1 MEIRLRAD
9 EYLTPGAGPAGPGWE
24 RQMNASIETQLTSR
38 MAAAVWAAIAFA
50 GAIATIGPLQI
61 PGSDIS
67 EMRFVAASAA
77 MFGGVTFVLPWAR
90 LPRIAFGLM
99 LVLMS
104 AHIAALAYASGAA
117 HSELTI
123 LFTFVV
129 ALAASFMPVRASVAQ
144 LCVIAIMLTVLL
156 LIVGRADT
164 TRLEVIRVTML
175 LSTLVVL
182 CGLVLVMRALLAQDQ
197 LGLRVKGS
205 FRYGA
210 GLLNE
215 EQLGAAVEA
224 ELSRAARHG
233 RPLSLVMV
241 EVTGELA
248 HQLEPGQQQR
258 LVTAIARGVLGRIRV
273 EDSAAHLGGLRF
285 GVMTPETN
293 APGAAAVAGTVAD
306 MVRRRLISAG
316 YDGGSFEVAVGWAD
330 FPGAAATA
338 EELVAAT
345 KASLERGDRGLAGGV
360 PAPQATPHPAPGH

>member
-1 MEIRLRAD
+1 
-9 EYLTPGAGPAGPGWE
+9 
-24 RQMNASIETQLTSR
+24 MNSSVESQLTSR
-38 MAAAVWAAIAFA
+38 TAAAVWAAIALA

-67 EMRFVAASAA
+67 QMRWFAGSAA
-77 MFGGVTFVLPWAR
+77 CFAGITFVVPWSR
-90 LPRIAFGLM
+90 LPRFAFALM

-104 AHIAALAYASGAA
+104 AHIAALAHASGAA

-123 LFTFVV
+123 LFTFAV
-129 ALAASFMPVRASVAQ
+129 ALGASFMPVRASVAQ

-156 LIVGRADT
+156 LIVGRGDNA
-164 TRLEVIRVTML
+164 RLEVLRVTML
-175 LSTLVVL
+175 LATLVVL
-182 CGLVLVMRALLAQDQ
+182 CGLVLVMRAMLTEEQLA
-197 LGLRVKGS
+197 LRVRGS

-210 GLLNE
+210 GLLTE
-215 EQLGAAVEA
+215 DQLTAAIEA

-241 EVTGELA
+241 EVTGSLA
-248 HQLEPGQQQR
+248 QQLEPGQEQR

-285 GVMTPETN
+285 SVMTPETT

-316 YDGGSFEVAVGWAD
+316 YDGGTFDVAVGWAD
-330 FPGAAATA
+330 FPGSAETA
-338 EELVAAT
+338 EDLVAAT
-345 KASLERGDRGLAGGV
+345 TASLERGDRGLSGGV
-360 PAPQATPHPAPGH
+360 AGPQGIPHPAPGH

>member
-1 MEIRLRAD
+1 
-9 EYLTPGAGPAGPGWE
+9 
-24 RQMNASIETQLTSR
+24 
-38 MAAAVWAAIAFA
+38 MAAAVWAAIAAA
-50 GAIATIGPLQI
+50 GAVATIGPLEI

-67 EMRFVAASAA
+67 QMRTFAASAA
-77 MFGGVTFVLPWAR
+77 ILGGITFVLPWAR
-90 LPRIAFGLM
+90 LPRWTFTVM

-117 HSELTI
+117 HSELTL

-129 ALAASFMPVRASVAQ
+129 ALAACFLPVRASVVQ

-164 TRLEVIRVTML
+164 TRLEVIRVTLL

-182 CGLVLVMRALLAQDQ
+182 CGLVLVMRALLADER
-197 LGLRVKGS
+197 LSMRAMGAL
-205 FRYGA
+205 RYGA
-210 GLLNE
+210 GLLNDD
-215 EQLGAAVEA
+215 QLFAAVEA

-233 RPLSLVMV
+233 RPLSVVMV
-241 EVTGELA
+241 EVTGDLS
-248 HQLEPGQQQR
+248 HQLELNQEQR

-285 GVMTPETN
+285 AVVTPETT

-316 YDGGSFEVAVGWAD
+316 YDGGNFEVAVGWAD
-330 FPGAAATA
+330 YPSGASTATELIAAT
-338 EELVAAT
+338 T
-345 KASLERGDRGLAGGV
+345 ASLERGDRGLPGGV
-360 PAPQATPHPAPGH
+360 SAPQATPHPAPGTN

>member
-1 MEIRLRAD
+1 MRLFATTAACCAG
-9 EYLTPGAGPAGPGWE
+9 LTF
-24 RQMNASIETQLTSR
+24 L
-38 MAAAVWAAIAFA
+38 
-50 GAIATIGPLQI
+50 
-61 PGSDIS
+61 
-67 EMRFVAASAA
+67 
-77 MFGGVTFVLPWAR
+77 LPWSR
-90 LPRIAFGLM
+90 LPRFAFSLG

-104 AHIAALAYASGAA
+104 AHIAALAHASGAA
-117 HSELTI
+117 HSELTL

-129 ALAASFMPVRASVAQ
+129 ALAASFLPVRASVVQ

-182 CGLVLVMRALLAQDQ
+182 CGLVLVMRALVAEDR
-197 LGLRVKGS
+197 LGLRLNGS

-210 GLLNE
+210 GLLTGD
-215 EQLGAAVEA
+215 QLTAAVEA

-233 RPLSLVMV
+233 RQLALVMV
-241 EVTGELA
+241 EVTGNLSQ
-248 HQLEPGQQQR
+248 HLEPSQQQR

-285 GVMTPETN
+285 AVMTPETT

-316 YDGGSFEVAVGWAD
+316 YDGGNFDVAVGWAD
-330 FPGAAATA
+330 FPSNASTG
-338 EELVAAT
+338 EELIAAT
-345 KASLERGDRGLAGGV
+345 KASLERGDRGLSGGV
-360 PAPQATPHPAPGH
+360 TAPQPTPHPAPGH

>member
-1 MEIRLRAD
+1 
-9 EYLTPGAGPAGPGWE
+9 
-24 RQMNASIETQLTSR
+24 

-50 GAIATIGPLQI
+50 GAIATLGPLEI

-67 EMRFVAASAA
+67 QMRFFAGSAA
-77 MFGGVTFVLPWAR
+77 FFAGVTFILPWSK
-90 LPRIAFGLM
+90 LPRFAFGAL

-104 AHIAALAYASGAA
+104 AHIAALAHASGAA

-129 ALAASFMPVRASVAQ
+129 ALGAAFMPVRASVVQ

-182 CGLVLVMRALLAQDQ
+182 CGLVLVMRAMLAEDR
-197 LGLRVKGS
+197 LGLRVKGT

-210 GLLNE
+210 GLLTQD
-215 EQLGAAVEA
+215 QLDAAVASEI
-224 ELSRAARHG
+224 SRAGRHG
-233 RPLSLVMV
+233 RTLSLVMV
-241 EVTGELA
+241 EVRGSLTQRLELA
-248 HQLEPGQQQR
+248 QQQK

-273 EDSAAHLGGLRF
+273 EDSAAHLGDLRF
-285 GVMTPETN
+285 AVMTPETT

-330 FPGAAATA
+330 YPGAAETAPGLVEATI
-338 EELVAAT
+338 
-345 KASLERGDRGLAGGV
+345 ASLERGDRTLPGGI
-360 PAPQATPHPAPGH
+360 PTPHPTPHPAH

>member
-1 MEIRLRAD
+1 
-9 EYLTPGAGPAGPGWE
+9 
-24 RQMNASIETQLTSR
+24 

-50 GAIATIGPLQI
+50 GALATVGPLEI

-67 EMRFVAASAA
+67 QMRLFATSAA
-77 MFGGVTFVLPWAR
+77 VLAGVTFILPWSS
-90 LPRIAFGLM
+90 LPRFAFACM

-104 AHIAALAYASGAA
+104 AHIAALAHASGAA

-129 ALAASFMPVRASVAQ
+129 ALAASFLPVRASVAQ

-156 LIVGRADT
+156 LIVGRTDT
-164 TRLEVIRVTML
+164 SRLEVIRVTML
-175 LSTLVVL
+175 LATLVVL
-182 CGLVLVMRALLAQDQ
+182 CGLVLVMRAMLAEDR

-210 GLLNE
+210 GLLTE
-215 EQLGAAVEA
+215 DQLESAVET

-233 RPLSLVMV
+233 RPLALVMV
-241 EVTGELA
+241 EVTGSLSG
-248 HQLEPGQQQR
+248 QLEPGQQQR
-258 LVTAIARGVLGRIRV
+258 LITAIARGVLGRIRV

-285 GVMTPETN
+285 AVMTPETT

-330 FPGAAATA
+330 FPGAAETAPALVDATR
-338 EELVAAT
+338 
-345 KASLERGDRGLAGGV
+345 ASLERGDRGLSGGGI
-360 PAPQATPHPAPGH
+360 PAPHPTPHPAH

>member
-1 MEIRLRAD
+1 
-9 EYLTPGAGPAGPGWE
+9 
-24 RQMNASIETQLTSR
+24 MNASIETQLTSR

-50 GAIATIGPLQI
+50 GALATIGPLEI
-61 PGSDIS
+61 PGSDS
-67 EMRFVAASAA
+67 SQMRFFAASAA
-77 MFGGVTFVLPWAR
+77 FFAGLTFILPWSK
-90 LPRIAFGLM
+90 LPRYAFGLL

-104 AHIAALAYASGAA
+104 AHIAALAHASGAA

-182 CGLVLVMRALLAQDQ
+182 CGLVLVMRAMLAQER
-197 LGLRVKGS
+197 LGLRMKGS

-210 GLLNE
+210 GLLTE
-215 EQLGAAVEA
+215 DQLDAAVEA
-224 ELSRAARHG
+224 ELSRAARHD
-233 RPLSLVMV
+233 RPLALVMV
-241 EVTGELA
+241 EVTGVLSK
-248 HQLEPGQQQR
+248 QLEPGQQQR

-285 GVMTPETN
+285 AVMTPETT

-316 YDGGSFEVAVGWAD
+316 YDGGNFEVAVGWAD
-330 FPGAAATA
+330 FPANASTAQELIAAT
-338 EELVAAT
+338 T
-345 KASLERGDRGLAGGV
+345 ASLERGDRGLSGGV
-360 PAPQATPHPAPGH
+360 TAPQATPHPAPGH

>member
-1 MEIRLRAD
+1 VEASA
-9 EYLTPGAGPAGPGWE
+9 GACTE
-24 RQMNASIETQLTSR
+24 VTSNVTVSVETQLTSR
-38 MAAAVWAAIAFA
+38 MAAAVWAAIALA
-50 GAIATIGPLQI
+50 GAIATIGPLEI
-61 PGSDIS
+61 PGSDIQQ
-67 EMRFVAASAA
+67 MRLFAASAA
-77 MFGGVTFVLPWAR
+77 FFAGLAFILPWSS
-90 LPRIAFGLM
+90 LPRFAFGLL

-117 HSELTI
+117 HSEVTV

-129 ALAASFMPVRASVAQ
+129 ALGASFMPVRASVAQ

-182 CGLVLVMRALLAQDQ
+182 CGLVLVMRAMLAQER
-197 LGLRVKGS
+197 LGMRVKGS

-215 EQLGAAVEA
+215 DQLDGAVET

-233 RPLSLVMV
+233 RPLSFVMV
-241 EVTGELA
+241 EVTGSLSE
-248 HQLEPGQQQR
+248 QLEPGQRQR

-285 GVMTPETN
+285 AVLTPETT

-316 YDGGSFEVAVGWAD
+316 YDGGTFEVAVGWAD
-330 FPGAAATA
+330 FPGNASTAQELIAAT
-338 EELVAAT
+338 T
-345 KASLERGDRGLAGGV
+345 ASLERRDRGLAGGV
-360 PAPQATPHPAPGH
+360 PFPQATEKTSFA

>member
-1 MEIRLRAD
+1 MPRSDAGPEGKA
-9 EYLTPGAGPAGPGWE
+9 LTPSFE
-24 RQMNASIETQLTSR
+24 SQLTSR
-38 MAAAVWAAIAFA
+38 TAAAVWGAIALA

-67 EMRFVAASAA
+67 QMRAFSASAA
-77 MFGGVTFVLPWAR
+77 IFGGITLVVPWQR
-90 LPRIAFGLM
+90 LPRIAFSLM

-117 HSELTI
+117 HSEFTVI
-123 LFTFVV
+123 FTFVV
-129 ALAASFMPVRASVAQ
+129 ALGASFLPVRASVAQ

-156 LIVGRADT
+156 LIVGRSGDT
-164 TRLEVIRVTML
+164 QLEVIRITML
-175 LSTLVVL
+175 LATLVVL
-182 CGLVLVMRALLAQDQ
+182 CGLVLVMRAMLTEEQLA
-197 LGLRVKGS
+197 LRMRGS

-210 GLLNE
+210 GLLTE
-215 EQLGAAVEA
+215 DQLTAAVEA

-241 EVTGELA
+241 EVTGSLA
-248 HQLEPGQQQR
+248 QQIESGQEQR

-285 GVMTPETN
+285 AVMTPETT

-316 YDGGSFEVAVGWAD
+316 YDGGNFEVAVGWAD
-330 FPGAAATA
+330 FPNTA
-338 EELVAAT
+338 ENATDLVSAT
-345 KASLERGDRGLAGGV
+345 KASLERGDRGLSGGV
-360 PAPQATPHPAPGH
+360 PMPQATPHPAPGH

>member
-1 MEIRLRAD
+1 
-9 EYLTPGAGPAGPGWE
+9 
-24 RQMNASIETQLTSR
+24 

-50 GAIATIGPLQI
+50 GAVATIGPLEI

-67 EMRFVAASAA
+67 QMRGFAASAA
-77 MFGGVTFVLPWAR
+77 FFAGLTFLLPWGR
-90 LPRIAFGLM
+90 LPRFTFGLM

-104 AHIAALAYASGAA
+104 AHIAALAHASGAA

-182 CGLVLVMRALLAQDQ
+182 CGLVLVMRAMMAQEQ
-197 LGLRVKGS
+197 LGLRMKGS

-210 GLLNE
+210 GLLTE
-215 EQLGAAVEA
+215 DQLGAAVEA

-233 RPLSLVMV
+233 RPLALVMV
-241 EVTGELA
+241 EVTGSVSQ
-248 HQLEPGQQQR
+248 QLEPGQQQR
-258 LVTAIARGVLGRIRV
+258 VITAIARGVIGRIRV

-285 GVMTPETN
+285 AVMTPETT

-316 YDGGSFEVAVGWAD
+316 YDGGNFEVAVGWAD
-330 FPGAAATA
+330 FPVGSSTAAELIEAT
-338 EELVAAT
+338 T
-345 KASLERGDRGLAGGV
+345 ASLERGDRGLSGGFT
-360 PAPQATPHPAPGH
+360 APQATPHPAPGH